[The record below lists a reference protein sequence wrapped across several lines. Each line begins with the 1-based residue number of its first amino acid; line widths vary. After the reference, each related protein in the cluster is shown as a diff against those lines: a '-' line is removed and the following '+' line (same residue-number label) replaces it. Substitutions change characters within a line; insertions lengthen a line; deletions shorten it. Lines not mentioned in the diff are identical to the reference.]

1 MILLLQINPFLF
13 DTGHFETKIA
23 NISDQ
28 KKNLL
33 GKKVYFW
40 SLCCAQFKFAP
51 TVLLFKTVFW
61 AIYVIDGHFE
71 TKIANISDQKKNLLG
86 KKVLENV
93 STSIQFQFFS
103 PLLTLIL
110 NTFWVTNQFD
120 PKSCHFISLS
130 MSLSL
135 YKLQLFLNMCKVG
148 LSILRH
154 FYFFPY
160 DPIYSCLQNFYFWI
174 VVAKPEMYNAEIRL
188 YFCDN
193 DSLCDF

>member
-1 MILLLQINPFLF
+1 M
-13 DTGHFETKIA
+13 
-23 NISDQ
+23 
-28 KKNLL
+28 
-33 GKKVYFW
+33 
-40 SLCCAQFKFAP
+40 
-51 TVLLFKTVFW
+51 
-61 AIYVIDGHFE
+61 IDGHFE

-120 PKSCHFISLS
+120 PKSYHFISV
-130 MSLSL
+130 
-135 YKLQLFLNMCKVG
+135 QTATFFLNMCKVG